1 MCGRG
6 LLRDAEDDGND
17 TGEQARSRTERR
29 GSMARLGDGRGH
41 ERVLRTAAKCATV
54 LLAAAGG

>member
-41 ERVLRTAAKCATV
+41 RRQMRYGAARRRRRI
-54 LLAAAGG
+54 GEQ